1 MFKLLKEKK
10 KKLPRYTSY
19 TKNLFWEKLLKFFY
33 WIFRDIRDVKKN
45 GRPFKEFGVT
55 LYAGKQGAGKTMA
68 MTEYLERMRALHPD
82 CMIVTNYGYKHETQP
97 FTDWQ
102 DFFKIRN
109 GEKGVIFAIDEL
121 QNEFTSTAWKNFPES
136 LLSEITQQRKQKIK
150 IVATSQVFTRVAKP
164 LREQTFEVVECFTF
178 LGRWTFLKAFD
189 AQEYEAVISMPN
201 LKNKL
206 HRLWRRNFIQDN
218 KIRELYDSYAKIER
232 MKKTEFHNRYN
243 NVG

>member
-1 MFKLLKEKK
+1 MKK
-10 KKLPRYTSY
+10 KRKKRTSY
-19 TKNLFWEKLLKFFY
+19 SKYTRIPFWEKFFRLLF
-33 WIFRDIRDVKKN
+33 WITKDIHDIRKN
-45 GRPFKEFGVT
+45 GRRFNEFGVS

-68 MTEYLERMRALHPD
+68 MTEYLERMRALYPE
-82 CMIVTNYGYKHETQP
+82 CIIVTNYGYKHELKP
-97 FTDWQ
+97 FTDWS

-109 GEKGVIFAIDEL
+109 DEKGVIFAIDEL

-164 LREQTFEVVECFTF
+164 LREQTFEVVECYTF
-178 LGRWTFLKAFD
+178 LGRWTFCKAFD

-218 KIRELYDSYAKIER
+218 KIREMYDSYAKIER
-232 MKKTEFHNRYN
+232 MEKSEFHNRYKAN
-243 NVG
+243 